1 VIADGLRLAVGTF
14 TAIPVRPPTRIDRSA
29 ARTAMLVA
37 PLACVPIGLAAA
49 AIGAAGGAAGLPLLV
64 TAGLIV
70 GAVAL
75 GSRGLHLDGL
85 ADTADGLAAS
95 YDRDRALEIMRR
107 GNTGPIGAVTL
118 ILVFLVQTAAAAA
131 VLGRSWGPVA
141 VGVLVCLSR
150 CSLFISC
157 AAGVRAARPNGLGAM
172 VAGVVPRWAAVVGL
186 LAAAVCCSGVLML
199 TGSVWWLGALGVLAG
214 AVVVI
219 ALVRRTGRRF
229 GGVTGDVLGAG
240 IEVFLAALLVVA
252 SAAP

>member
-1 VIADGLRLAVGTF
+1 MITDGLRLAVGTF
-14 TAIPVRPPTRIDRSA
+14 TAIPIKPPVRINRSV

-37 PLACVPIGLAAA
+37 PVACLPIGL
-49 AIGAAGGAAGLPLLV
+49 GAAGVGLIGSWVGLPLLV
-64 TAGLIV
+64 TAGLVV
-70 GAVAL
+70 GVVAL

-95 YDRDRALEIMRR
+95 YDRDLALEIMRR

-118 ILVFLVQTAAAAA
+118 ILVLLVQTAAAAA

-141 VGVLVCLSR
+141 IGVLVCLSR
-150 CSLFISC
+150 CSLLISC
-157 AAGVRAARPNGLGAM
+157 AAGVRAARPDGLGAV

-186 LAAAVCCSGVLML
+186 LVAAACCSGVLLL
-199 TGSVWWLGALGVLAG
+199 TGSVWWLGALGVLIAG
-214 AVVVI
+214 LVVI
-219 ALVRRTGRRF
+219 GLVWRTTRRF

-252 SAAP
+252 SAGP